1 MCQEE
6 KAETKIVTTKVEVTM
21 RQVLQSSTATLSSG
35 EDAGKNIIA
44 RNLSCMKKWSADDI
58 SKIFNDEGNLK
69 SFSRKYIRKQRK
81 SSGQRS
87 MTADNPAARFDM
99 VKSTRKHTIAALK
112 LVFKDEQLQNSE
124 FEMPSKM
131 DLKRMANELIS
142 VENIRNKFEKTF
154 IEYDRVRHY

>member
-1 MCQEE
+1 MSQEE

-21 RQVLQSSTATLSSG
+21 RQILQSSTVTLSSG

-44 RNLSCMKKWSADDI
+44 RNLSCMKKWSADNI

-69 SFSRKYIRKQRK
+69 SFSRKYVRKQRR
-81 SSGQRS
+81 SS
-87 MTADNPAARFDM
+87 MTADNPVSRVDM

-112 LVFKDEQLQNSE
+112 LVFKDEQLRNSE
-124 FEMPSKM
+124 FEMPSKL

-142 VENIRNKFEKTF
+142 EENIRNKFEKSF